1 MSDFVESDF
10 MESLSEKPE
19 KVTVLHF
26 GTNWCK
32 NCERIEPILKE
43 LKEKYVDKDVEFEFV
58 DVEEQIEFCEE
69 SKVFSIPTT
78 CVLRGDT
85 IVERIIGCHD
95 DDVYFKAVDNALNLT
110 KAEVEATE
118 EEIVNVD
125 METREKI
132 N

>member
-1 MSDFVESDF
+1 MANLLENGF
-10 MESLSEKPE
+10 MEKLSKNPD
-19 KVTVLHF
+19 KLTILHY
-26 GTNWCK
+26 GTNWCQ
-32 NCERIEPILKE
+32 NCERIEPILEE
-43 LKEKYVDKDVEFEFV
+43 LKKEYKEENVDFKFI

-85 IVERIIGCHD
+85 VVERIIGCHD
-95 DDVYFKAVDNALNLT
+95 DDVYFKAIDNALNLT

-118 EEIVNVD
+118 TEIVNID
-125 METREKI
+125 LDTREKI